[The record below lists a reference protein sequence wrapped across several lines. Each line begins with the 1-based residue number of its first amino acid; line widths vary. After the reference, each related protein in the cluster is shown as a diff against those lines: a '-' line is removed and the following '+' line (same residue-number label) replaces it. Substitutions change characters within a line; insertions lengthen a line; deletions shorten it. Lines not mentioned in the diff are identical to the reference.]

1 VIVDSIWKWPIAGR
15 QQLAGTAGALSFVGG
30 AGDFDSRGL
39 IAHANDLPG
48 QIPGTMRNLA
58 AALAIEGCALADIVR
73 LKVFYKS
80 DGTLNEGGLLA
91 ALAKHF
97 PDEPLP
103 AITLHPTPLQPFT
116 GQSLQAQ
123 AIAKRGWRQ
132 GEFRVASADAPASQR
147 AGLGGRKLTLALR
160 AGEFIAVPARTAI
173 DEMAADQNG
182 KVLAAGD
189 GPEQTRIAMSRLQES
204 LQAVGAS
211 LQDAIKK
218 EGYYFGTTQD
228 QWAAMAKVRASH
240 FREPGPVATVVP
252 CHALWPQGALT
263 KIEVLAMRESWNGF
277 DKYIPREDRWPK
289 RVWDWP
295 VPLPYRQAIRL
306 RDQIWLGGQV
316 PWATNSNA
324 GNVVLAGQVLPQTQ
338 FTMSYLEDLLGAFG
352 KTTADL
358 KLMVAYFTSGG
369 SEAESQAF
377 VETLAGCIAGPLPP
391 LTLVPQ
397 PHMHTSE
404 MTVEIWGIARG

>member
-1 VIVDSIWKWPIAGR
+1 MSDSIWKWPIDGG
-15 QQLAGTAGALSFVGG
+15 QQLAGSAGELSFVGG

-39 IAHANDLPG
+39 IAHPGDLPG
-48 QIPGTMRNLA
+48 QIAGTMSSLA

-80 DGTLNEGGLLA
+80 DGGVDEGTVLG

-97 PDEPLP
+97 AADPLP
-103 AITLHPTPLQPFT
+103 AITLHPTPLQPFA
-116 GQSLQAQ
+116 GQALQAQ
-123 AIAKRGWRQ
+123 AIAKRGWR
-132 GEFRVASADAPASQR
+132 GGDFRLHSAEAPANQR
-147 AGLGGRKLTLALR
+147 AALNGRKLTLALR

-173 DEMAADQNG
+173 DESG
-182 KVLAAGD
+182 KTMAAGD
-189 GPEQTRIAMSRLQES
+189 GPEQTRIVMQRLQES
-204 LQAVGAS
+204 LNAVGAS
-211 LQDAIKK
+211 LQDATKK

-228 QWAAMAKVRASH
+228 QWAPMAKVRASY

-252 CHALWPQGALT
+252 CHALWPEQALT

-352 KTTADL
+352 RTTADL
-358 KLMVAYFTSGG
+358 KLMIAYFTSGG
-369 SEAESQAF
+369 SEAESLAF
-377 VETLAGCIAGPLPP
+377 IETLRACIAGPLPP

-397 PHMHTSE
+397 PHMHTRD
-404 MTVEIWGIARG
+404 MTVEIWGVARG